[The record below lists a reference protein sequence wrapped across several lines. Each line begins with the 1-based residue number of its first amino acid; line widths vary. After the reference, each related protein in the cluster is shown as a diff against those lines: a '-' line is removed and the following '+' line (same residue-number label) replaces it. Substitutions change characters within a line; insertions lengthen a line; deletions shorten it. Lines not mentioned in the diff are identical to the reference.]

1 AKMMGTEAQSTVLT
15 EAQQVA
21 VEHNQ
26 GPLLVLA
33 GPGSGKTT
41 VVTQRIATMIESG
54 IAPWQILALTFT
66 NKAATEMRERVFTLL
81 EEKTLHG
88 RGVTVSTFHA
98 FCARV
103 LRDWGDRIIGTNTF
117 TIYDTADQRSA
128 VKAAI
133 RACDLSESN
142 WKPASALAA
151 ISAAKNQLIDVDVF
165 EEEASDFY
173 AKSIARIYRAYENI
187 LRGNDAVDFDDL
199 LLKTA
204 QLLHRDDEVRNN
216 LQERYQYLMID
227 EYQDTNHTQF
237 VIANSIA
244 KKHRNICVV
253 GDPDQSIY
261 AWRGADISN
270 ILEFEEQFADATVVP
285 LGRNFR
291 STGHIVS
298 TSANLIAHNLL
309 RKDKK
314 LFTELDDGNMPT
326 LLTLEGEHEE
336 AATIVREVVR
346 LQSEGVLLKEMAV
359 LYRVNALSRVLEDA
373 FRSEGVPH
381 VVARGT
387 AFYARQEIKQALSY
401 LRLLVNPRDDVAF
414 VRIINTPTRGIGATS
429 ISRLEHLAQSRG
441 LSLLDAISYVSKDQG
456 FTQRA
461 ITAMKKFA
469 SIVEQWRVDGCSEES
484 LTAASS
490 LADLVERV
498 VRESG
503 LEEFYSKN
511 AGEDDFERIQ
521 NLEELV
527 SAATDF
533 EERIEIVDDS
543 LDTPSQ
549 MLFSFLEHVALV
561 SDADAV
567 DPKNGA
573 VTLMTLHAAKGLE
586 FDFVAIAGLEE
597 GVLPHERSLYENK
610 QMEEERRLCY
620 VGVTRARK
628 HLLLTNASRRTQRGM
643 SNSAMA
649 SRFIAEMRGESV
661 QSLHEDV
668 PVEPWEAP
676 SQEEVYEDEV
686 TVGSV
691 VRHKRFG
698 LGKVQRIIRRT
709 RGSTVSVQF
718 KSGVKHL
725 VLEYAKLEIVP
736 PGIAP
741 EF

>member
-1 AKMMGTEAQSTVLT
+1 MGTEAQPTSLT
-15 EAQQVA
+15 EAQQEAVA
-21 VEHNQ
+21 HTS

-41 VVTQRIATMIESG
+41 VVTKRIANMIANG
-54 IAPWQILALTFT
+54 IAPWNILALTFT
-66 NKAATEMRERVFTLL
+66 NKAAQEMRDRVFTLL
-81 EEKTLHG
+81 EEQSLHA
-88 RGVTVSTFHA
+88 RGLTVATFHA

-103 LRDWGDRIIGTNTF
+103 LRDWGDRIIGTTSF

-133 RACDLSESN
+133 RACELSDSN
-142 WKPASALAA
+142 WKPASVLAA
-151 ISAAKNQLIDVDVF
+151 ISAAKNKLIDVDAF

-173 AKSIARIYRAYENI
+173 TKSIAKIYRAYENI

-204 QLLHRDDEVRNN
+204 QLLHLDEEVRQS
-216 LQERYQYLMID
+216 LQDRYQYLMID

-244 KKHRNICVV
+244 KNHRNICVV

-261 AWRGADISN
+261 AWRGADIAN
-270 ILEFEEQFADATVVP
+270 ILEFEEQYNDAAVVP

-291 STGHIVS
+291 STGHIVN
-298 TSANLIAHNLL
+298 TSALLIEHNTQ
-309 RKDKK
+309 RKEKK
-314 LFTELDDGNMPT
+314 LFTELDDGNLPT
-326 LLTLEGEHEE
+326 TLSLEGEREE
-336 AATIVREVVR
+336 AEAIVREVVR
-346 LQSEGVLLKEMAV
+346 LREEGVLLKEMAV

-373 FRSEGVPH
+373 FRADGVPH

-429 ISRLEHLAQSRG
+429 LSRLEHLAQQRE
-441 LSLLDAISYVSKDQG
+441 LSLLDGISFVSKEQG
-456 FTQRA
+456 FTARA
-461 ITAMKKFA
+461 VTSMKKFA
-469 SIVEQWRVDGCSEES
+469 KTFCQWQVDGRSEES
-484 LTAASS
+484 LTAAGS

-511 AGEDDFERIQ
+511 AGEDDLERLQ

-527 SAATDF
+527 SAASEF
-533 EERIEIVDDS
+533 EERTEVDEDS
-543 LDTPSQ
+543 PPTPLHL
-549 MLFSFLEHVALV
+549 LFSFLEHVALV

-567 DPKNGA
+567 DPINGA

-597 GVLPHERSLYENK
+597 GLLPHERSLYEDT

-620 VGVTRARK
+620 VGITRARN
-628 HLLLTNASRRTQRGM
+628 HLLLTNARRRTQRGL
-643 SNSAMA
+643 SNRTMA
-649 SRFIAEMRGESV
+649 SRFIREMTGS
-661 QSLHEDV
+661 SLHQEV
-668 PVEPWEAP
+668 AVEPWEAP

-698 LGKVQRIIRRT
+698 IGKVQRIIRRT
-709 RGSTVSVQF
+709 RGSTVTVQF
-718 KSGVKHL
+718 RGGVKHL
-725 VLEYAKLEIVP
+725 VLEYANLELVP
-736 PGIAP
+736 PGISP
-741 EF
+741 DF